1 MTEKIQSIFQ
11 FSGHWIFF
19 SQGKSMKKVLV
30 VDDSKTIRTLCE
42 WLYKGL
48 EDRILTAESAFAARK
63 IIQSESPDVVIVDYT
78 LPDMDPYAFIA
89 SIKDQAHVIMLGGNY
104 VPFDPEKAIAS
115 GAVGTLM
122 KPFLSTDFFAAVED
136 AMNAVAAEPEAFAE
150 PEPVELPPAPD
161 MRSGDM
167 PSMFSA
173 PLPTAVEPA
182 APIAPAFAEP
192 MSLSEPVAAF
202 HSSSA
207 SSVPPIGGFVAP
219 ISASVA
225 PGQAKPNSPIS
236 PAGTNPFAGAKRF
249 NFPGSSPAPAEPAF
263 SQPADFGASNPL
275 HQPDSITSET
285 TVVGP
290 APQRTES
297 LTPRSPISSVSPAV
311 QAPREESKPAIV
323 APTAPAPAP
332 ADVQI
337 DPAVLRAEV
346 ISAVKSLLPA
356 IVNSYLKKLIQ
367 AEVKPQLQNWVD
379 ARVEALVKKMMEQ
392 K

>member
-1 MTEKIQSIFQ
+1 
-11 FSGHWIFF
+11 
-19 SQGKSMKKVLV
+19 MKKVLV

-42 WLYKGL
+42 WIYKGL
-48 EDRILTAESAFAARK
+48 EDRIFTAESAFAARK

-78 LPDMDPYAFIA
+78 LPDMDPYAFVA
-89 SIKDQAHVIMLGGNY
+89 SIKDEAHVIMLGGNY
-104 VPFDPEKAIAS
+104 VPFYPEKAIAS

-122 KPFLSTDFFAAVED
+122 KPFLSTEFFAAVED
-136 AMNAVAAEPEAFAE
+136 AMNAVAAAPAAVAE
-150 PEPVELPPAPD
+150 PEPVELPPAPE

-173 PLPTAVEPA
+173 PLPVADEPSTPA
-182 APIAPAFAEP
+182 LSEPIALA
-192 MSLSEPVAAF
+192 EPVAAF

-225 PGQAKPNSPIS
+225 PGQVKTNSPIT
-236 PAGTNPFAGAKRF
+236 PAGSNPFAGAKRF
-249 NFPGSSPAPAEPAF
+249 NFPGSSPAPAEPSF
-263 SQPADFGASNPL
+263 SQPADFGASSPI
-275 HQPDSITSET
+275 HQPEPASNET

-290 APQRTES
+290 APQRPES
-297 LTPRSPISSVSPAV
+297 LTPRKPISSVSPVV
-311 QAPREESKPAIV
+311 QTSREDSKPAIV
-323 APTAPAPAP
+323 APVAQAPAP

-337 DPAVLRAEV
+337 DPALLRAEV